1 MPFSIKD
8 SEMIV
13 GTLSLD
19 DVAGLPTN
27 DTITG
32 ATWATTDIADAGT
45 DVTIATGDSSSGTN
59 DGALNKVTVTA
70 TGTALGTV
78 SVTGTITTASGASLL
93 VADTG
98 TVNGGPAAT
107 VGIAWGTAAPKTA
120 PAPAAATTT
129 DTKATTVTADGTTS
143 PVSDP
148 ASNVATVPEQA
159 PPVA

>member
-45 DVTIATGDSSSGTN
+45 DVTIATGV
-59 DGALNKVTVTA
+59 L
-70 TGTALGTV
+70 
-78 SVTGTITTASGASLL
+78 
-93 VADTG
+93 
-98 TVNGGPAAT
+98 
-107 VGIAWGTAAPKTA
+107 
-120 PAPAAATTT
+120 AAATTT